1 MMVTTTIPDKLS
13 VTSFVYQ
20 MYQYFTR
27 ARQSAISRA
36 KQEEEEQEQRKA
48 AGKGG
53 EGVEGGQK
61 REGGLIPV
69 SLREGATGSQ
79 RLRLFIVE

>member
-27 ARQSAISRA
+27 ACPSAISRA
-36 KQEEEEQEQRKA
+36 KLEEEEGKVPSGETA
-48 AGKGG
+48 ASSVC
-53 EGVEGGQK
+53 GV
-61 REGGLIPV
+61 P
-69 SLREGATGSQ
+69 
-79 RLRLFIVE
+79 

>member
-27 ARQSAISRA
+27 ACPSAISRA
-36 KQEEEEQEQRKA
+36 KLEEEGKVPSGETA
-48 AGKGG
+48 ASSASVC
-53 EGVEGGQK
+53 GV
-61 REGGLIPV
+61 
-69 SLREGATGSQ
+69 T
-79 RLRLFIVE
+79 